1 MTTKQFQGTIHGRR
15 IDLQEDPG
23 LADGEEVDV
32 IVRVRPKAA
41 KWGDGIRRSAGA
53 WENVPGIE
61 QAFEQVE
68 RDRRGATFR
77 DEAE

>member
-1 MTTKQFQGTIHGRR
+1 MSTKQLQGTIHGRR

-32 IVRVRPKAA
+32 IVRVRPKGA

-53 WENVPGIE
+53 LADMPELDEIFAEIE
-61 QAFEQVE
+61 RE
-68 RDRRGATFR
+68 RKAAKFR
-77 DEAE
+77 DEMP